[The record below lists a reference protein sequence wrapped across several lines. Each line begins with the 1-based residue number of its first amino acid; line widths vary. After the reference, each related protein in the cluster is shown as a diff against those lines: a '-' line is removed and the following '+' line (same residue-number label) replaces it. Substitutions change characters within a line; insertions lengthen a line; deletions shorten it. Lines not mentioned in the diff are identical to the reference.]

1 MNGLEEILLATNTYL
16 STQDVFLEKSQTA
29 RGIYDLLLSELYKLG
44 SIHEIKKAISISF
57 SSDNQKAFAWVII
70 RNRSIKLVFRTNHR
84 ITSQRIQSV
93 NHVAEKSYD
102 HTILLDSKIAIDEE
116 LMNWL
121 GEAYQI
127 VR

>member
-1 MNGLEEILLATNTYL
+1 MLATNTYL

-29 RGIYDLLLSELYKLG
+29 HGLYDLLLCELCKLG
-44 SIHEIKKAISISF
+44 SVHETKKAISISF
-57 SSDNQKAFAWVII
+57 SSDNQRAFAWVIKL
-70 RNRSIKLVFRTNHR
+70 RNRSIKLVFRSNHR
-84 ITSQRIQSV
+84 ITNQRIQSV

-102 HTILLDSKIAIDEE
+102 HTILLDSKAAIDEE

-127 VR
+127 GR